1 MGNTTDA
8 VSWVTSAVKFR
19 SDGPRNIRTSRIL
32 HANENLRPLGK
43 RVLWDRAQD
52 MVFEAA

>member
-19 SDGPRNIRTSRIL
+19 SDGPGNIRTNRIL